1 MVYVWE
7 LIDCYLW
14 YKIAVSNGNDKPSPN
29 AYSGHQEFYAADYVM
44 IPVYAE
50 HYPKDSWKGCWT
62 FLYLSKINSG
72 AYFRFM
78 SLSEVP

>member
-1 MVYVWE
+1 
-7 LIDCYLW
+7 
-14 YKIAVSNGNDKPSPN
+14 
-29 AYSGHQEFYAADYVM
+29 M